1 MIKRNF
7 TLVFILCLI
16 YAANGLSQSDT
27 IARVKSD
34 TLIGFRT
41 NYSLSEAFY
50 IPSSLEIK
58 GFPSRRNVAFQINS
72 SNQLIT
78 LLIDSTT
85 SNDSFYVA
93 RYRYYADN
101 YPDSIGRSY
110 KTGIENKVVYISLDI
125 PKSEENTAL
134 LPQGL
139 NYNGSFGRGLTAG
152 NSQSLVLNSTFNMQ
166 LGGQIGNDIGIR
178 AVLSDANIPIQA
190 EGTTQQLR
198 EFDQVF
204 IELSKDEQK
213 LVAGD
218 FRLER
223 PTGHFLNYSKKLKG
237 IQYSNTDISNQIGNL
252 SVNGSFAISGGK
264 FSRQILD
271 ITEGNQGPYKLQ
283 GADNE
288 QFIIVQSGTEKV
300 YIDGELLVRG
310 ETQDYII
317 LYDRAELQFTEK
329 RPITKDI
336 RVIVEFEYLAQNY
349 ARTITTANADWKLS
363 NHEIALRLYQEGDQ
377 KNSAGLFE
385 LTAEDR
391 EFLAEVGDQASTQF
405 QSAIFLNTDYDPS
418 DIFYQLEI
426 SPEGDSILNYSTDPA
441 LARYQ
446 AFFTDLGSNN
456 GSYNI
461 AADVNTNGRVYEYVG
476 EGNGRYSPI
485 RKLLPP
491 ESKQMYSLS
500 DRFNYSKNGELRA
513 EVSLSNFDRNLFS
526 NVDATDDLGLAGR
539 MDWGHNLEI
548 GSKRNHSVKLGAYA
562 EILSTDFR
570 FLNPYRNAEFI
581 RDWNLDQNPERA
593 REILAGSS
601 ISWRQKCDVCP
612 GKQNTSLYEF
622 STFRRGTIYQGNR
635 HNILSSLYFKGI
647 QFKTNSSFLTS
658 SSSTIATQFLRPRGS
673 IDKRWDALQ
682 KIHTGI
688 EYDGEL
694 NIRDDVEADSLLAIS
709 NAYDVMKAYVKTDD
723 TKPIKAS
730 VYYSKRYDRIA
741 SEDILATYGNADNYG
756 SSLEWQGKT
765 QSVNFTVN
773 YRRLQVDQNL
783 RSDVKGA
790 ENLLGGLD
798 YQYSLWN
805 GIVRGVSNFNFNTGQ
820 EPQREFDYREVAP
833 GEGNFIW
840 LDDGDGVQEKNEFQP
855 APFSDQGNFIQVSL
869 FNNEFIQVYQQD
881 YLQTLRIEPIT
892 WKISKVKW
900 KKVLSP
906 LSSQTSWKLSRKDLQ
921 DDGLPTFEFFGIDDQ
936 NPQLVSFLSSVN
948 QNLFWNRGNPAY
960 DIHLNYLLNNSSILL
975 TTGNEI
981 RNDEQISL
989 RGRINIQKKAD
1000 IELEIASKNRGNRN
1014 VNFPNNDF
1022 YISGWESTIG
1032 LEYRLKQNLQYRFTS
1047 SYGGKNNLL
1056 GNEQAQFIDL
1066 ETSAGYAGKS
1076 KFRID
1081 ASLRYNRILY
1091 QSSDNPTIELIMLEG
1106 LRNGNNFLWELRFTK
1121 RLINNFDL
1129 SINYNGRKTPDI
1141 RTVHVGSAQIR
1152 ATF

>member
-1 MIKRNF
+1 MRYMTIILVFNLVQITSGLAQTDTISRVQTDTFPIHISKLILEQPFFIDNSIQIEGIPSKSAIPFEIDSSTRMIK
-7 TLVFILCLI
+7 IL
-16 YAANGLSQSDT
+16 NNKN
-27 IARVKSD
+27 KS
-34 TLIGFRT
+34 
-41 NYSLSEAFY
+41 
-50 IPSSLEIK
+50 
-58 GFPSRRNVAFQINS
+58 
-72 SNQLIT
+72 
-78 LLIDSTT
+78 IDSLLCVT
-85 SNDSFYVA
+85 F
-93 RYRYYADN
+93 RYYPDY
-101 YPDSIGRSY
+101 YPDSLGRTY
-110 KTGIENKVVYISLDI
+110 KSGIENKVVYISLDI
-125 PKSEENTAL
+125 PESQENRAL
-134 LPQGL
+134 LPEGL

-204 IELSKDEQK
+204 IELFKEEQK

-237 IQYSNTDISNQIGNL
+237 MYYSNSDLASQIGKL

-264 FSRQILD
+264 FSRQI
-271 ITEGNQGPYKLQ
+271 IIPTEGNQGPYKLQ

-317 LYDRAELQFTEK
+317 FYDRAELQFTEK

-336 RVIVEFEYLAQNY
+336 RIIVEFEYLAQNY
-349 ARTITTANADWKLS
+349 ARTITTANADWQLK
-363 NHEIALRLYQEGDQ
+363 NHDIALRLYQEGDQ

-391 EFLAEVGDQASTQF
+391 QFLAEAGDQASTQF
-405 QSAIFLNTDYDPS
+405 QSAIFINEDYKAS
-418 DIFYQLEI
+418 DIFYQLEL
-426 SPEGDSILNYSTDPA
+426 SSSGDSILTYSTDPEV
-441 LARYQ
+441 ARYQ
-446 AFFTDLGSNN
+446 AFFTDVGTAM

-476 EGNGRYSPI
+476 PGNGRYLPI

-500 DRFNYSKNGELRA
+500 DRFAYSENGKLRA
-513 EVSLSNFDRNLFS
+513 EVSLSNFDKNLFS
-526 NVDATDDLGLAGR
+526 SVDESDDVGLATR
-539 MDWGHNLEI
+539 IDWDHAFKVGA
-548 GSKRNHSVKLGAYA
+548 SKKQSIKLAAYG
-562 EILSTDFR
+562 ELLSSNYR
-570 FLNPYRNAEFI
+570 SLNPYRNPEFV
-581 RDWNLDQNPERA
+581 RDWNLEQNISNS

-601 ISWRQKCDVCP
+601 INWRQKCSNCP
-612 GKQNTSLYEF
+612 GNQNLTLYEF
-622 STFRRGTIYQGNR
+622 STFRKGLFYEGNR
-635 HNILSSLYFKGI
+635 HNLVSNMFHKGI
-647 QFKTNSSFLTS
+647 EFKTNSSYLS
-658 SSSTIATQFLRPRGS
+658 SKSSTTSTQFLRPRAS
-673 IDKRWDALQ
+673 LDKRWNKLNS
-682 KIHTGI
+682 IHTGV

-694 NIRDDVEADSLLAIS
+694 NQRYDIAADSLLGVS
-709 NAYDVMKAYVKTDD
+709 NAYDVIKAYIKTDD
-723 TKPIKAS
+723 SQSIKGS

-741 SEDILATYGNADNYG
+741 SEDILATYGDADNYG
-756 SSLEWQGKT
+756 SSLEWQGKN

-773 YRRLQVDQNL
+773 YRRLQVDENL
-783 RSDVKGA
+783 RSDVTDA

-798 YQYSLWN
+798 YQYSLWK

-820 EPQREFDYREVAP
+820 EPKLEFDYREVAP

-840 LDDGDGVQEKNEFQP
+840 LDDGNGVQEKNEFQP

-892 WKISKVKW
+892 WKISQQKW
-900 KKVLSP
+900 KQALSS
-906 LSSQTSWKLSRKDLQ
+906 LSSQTSWKLTRKDLQ
-921 DDGLPTFEFFGIDDQ
+921 SAGLPTFEFFNIDDQ
-936 NPQLVSFLSSVN
+936 NPQLVSFLSSIN
-948 QNLFWNRGNPAY
+948 QNIFWNRGNPAY
-960 DIHLNYLLNNSSILL
+960 DLQLNYLLNNSSILL
-975 TTGNEI
+975 TTGNDI
-981 RNDEQISL
+981 RSDEQISL

-1000 IELEIASKNRGNRN
+1000 IEIQIASKNRGNRN
-1014 VNFPNNDF
+1014 VNFANNDYF
-1022 YISGWESTIG
+1022 ISGWESTAS
-1032 LEYRLKQNLQYRFTS
+1032 LEYRLKQNLQYRLES
-1047 SYGGKNNLL
+1047 SYGGKSNLL
-1056 GNEQAQFIDL
+1056 GEERARFIDF
-1066 ETSAGYAGKS
+1066 ETGAGFAGKS
-1076 KFRID
+1076 KFRLD

-1091 QSSDNPTIELIMLEG
+1091 ESADNPTIELIILEG